1 MTTDALLT
9 QRTFCKEVL
18 EHQADY
24 ALPVKENH
32 KQMYD
37 DIQQLFEPLSETDA
51 TEVETRRFENLHT
64 QEGAHLHTYTHVET
78 SHGLTTTRTLTA
90 STLLTDYIKWPG
102 IAQVYQYQSQR
113 ENTKTAGD
121 LLADAVWHHESLTR
135 SRIRRR
141 LAQTPTR
148 TLDDRKQSP
157 LGPRHRS
164 RGGRFTGENRE
175 YTTSHRSITQHCHVC
190 FTLRRTHKNL

>member
-1 MTTDALLT
+1 
-9 QRTFCKEVL
+9 
-18 EHQADY
+18 
-24 ALPVKENH
+24 
-32 KQMYD
+32 MYD

-102 IAQVYQYQSQR
+102 IAQVYQYQSSAR
-113 ENTKTAGD
+113 KHKNSPD

>member
-1 MTTDALLT
+1 ML
-9 QRTFCKEVL
+9 
-18 EHQADY
+18 
-24 ALPVKENH
+24 LPVKENH

-90 STLLTDYIKWPG
+90 STLLTITSNGPESLRF
-102 IAQVYQYQSQR
+102 I
-113 ENTKTAGD
+113 NTNLSEKTQKQPRF
-121 LLADAVWHHESLTR
+121 LADAVWHHESLTR

-141 LAQTPTR
+141 LSNSDANIGLIVSIGSEITVLR
-148 TLDDRKQSP
+148 TLHRREPGVYHKSS
-157 LGPRHRS
+157 RHYATS
-164 RGGRFTGENRE
+164 AMSVLRFEDTQKSLNQYDFSLQNLYSQLNSSNEKLEN
-175 YTTSHRSITQHCHVC
+175 
-190 FTLRRTHKNL
+190 